1 MGLNFRSQ
9 YLYNY
14 KPKRKNYMF
23 IAKLVSVST
32 FLSFLLISNVANAEN
47 FNIEMLNKLGK
58 ERMVY
63 SEKVISIKVNDE
75 ITWKSVDKG
84 HNVEFIGMPAGVS
97 KYKSKI
103 SKDAK
108 FKFTKP
114 GIYLYQCTPH
124 KAMGMI
130 GLVIVGN
137 DKSNL
142 DKIKKVKVYGIGI
155 GTEGDA
161 FLPYRVGNRV
171 MKQRIPGGNID
182 HGVLGEISRVTNG
195 KYFKATS
202 EKALS
207 NIFNEI
213 NKLETSSVSINS
225 PNLIKYNYKQYLIV
239 GFFILLLCVDGSWC
253 PDACC
258 C

>member
-1 MGLNFRSQ
+1 MRNLV
-9 YLYNY
+9 
-14 KPKRKNYMF
+14 
-23 IAKLVSVST
+23 KLVVSVFAITFVSST
-32 FLSFLLISNVANAEN
+32 AHSANIS
-47 FNIEMLNKLGK
+47 IDMLNKLGK

-130 GLVIVGN
+130 GLVVVGN

-142 DKIKKVKVYGIGI
+142 DKIKKVKVYGKSKK
-155 GTEGDA
+155 
-161 FLPYRVGNRV
+161 LL
-171 MKQRIPGGNID
+171 KS
-182 HGVLGEISRVTNG
+182 LLKSIS
-195 KYFKATS
+195 
-202 EKALS
+202 
-207 NIFNEI
+207 
-213 NKLETSSVSINS
+213 
-225 PNLIKYNYKQYLIV
+225 
-239 GFFILLLCVDGSWC
+239 
-253 PDACC
+253 
-258 C
+258 

>member
-14 KPKRKNYMF
+14 KHKGKIYMF

-32 FLSFLLISNVANAEN
+32 VLSLLLISNFANAEN

-84 HNVEFIGMPAGVS
+84 HNVEFIGMPDGVS

-108 FKFTKP
+108 FKFAKS
-114 GIYLYQCTPH
+114 GIYLYQ
-124 KAMGMI
+124 
-130 GLVIVGN
+130 
-137 DKSNL
+137 
-142 DKIKKVKVYGIGI
+142 
-155 GTEGDA
+155 
-161 FLPYRVGNRV
+161 
-171 MKQRIPGGNID
+171 
-182 HGVLGEISRVTNG
+182 
-195 KYFKATS
+195 
-202 EKALS
+202 
-207 NIFNEI
+207 
-213 NKLETSSVSINS
+213 
-225 PNLIKYNYKQYLIV
+225 
-239 GFFILLLCVDGSWC
+239 
-253 PDACC
+253 
-258 C
+258 